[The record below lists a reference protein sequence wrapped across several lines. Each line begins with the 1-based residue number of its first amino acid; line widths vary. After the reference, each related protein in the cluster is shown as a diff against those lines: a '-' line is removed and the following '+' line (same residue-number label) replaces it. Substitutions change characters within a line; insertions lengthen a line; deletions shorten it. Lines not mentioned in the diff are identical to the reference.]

1 MPLWMG
7 AIAVIGFAALLA
19 VFTGLSTL
27 IASWA
32 ARRFQCNFLLLFPF
46 SWVVGEWCR
55 SWVLTGFPWLDF
67 GYTQVPAF
75 LFSWAPIG
83 GIYLVSFLTIALAVL
98 LFHGINARSYRSPIA
113 AAMVLLVSILISGVE
128 WTEKDGKL
136 ITVGVVQANISID
149 EKWLETMR
157 KQALDQYQ
165 SLTAELTTVDLVVW
179 PETAIPYYA
188 NQTDERFWKAMV
200 PKDVSVLA
208 GILDH
213 DGKNSYNSAV
223 LNCAGNRAENQLY
236 RKRHLVPFGEYQP
249 LQFLFSWVF
258 EYLSLPMSDFA
269 KWEGLQP
276 IQCGDS
282 IRVGLSICY
291 EDAFANEYR
300 SHLGE
305 ANVLVNISED
315 AWFGD
320 SLAPHQRKQF
330 AQMRARELGRPMVR
344 SANSGP
350 SLFIDHHGQLLHST
364 PQFEVAIAS
373 RDVQPMTGHTPYMI
387 IGNWIVWLALLVIF
401 TPVGFGLLRKG
412 R

>member
-1 MPLWMG
+1 M
-7 AIAVIGFAALLA
+7 
-19 VFTGLSTL
+19 
-27 IASWA
+27 
-32 ARRFQCNFLLLFPF
+32 
-46 SWVVGEWCR
+46 
-55 SWVLTGFPWLDF
+55 
-67 GYTQVPAF
+67 
-75 LFSWAPIG
+75 
-83 GIYLVSFLTIALAVL
+83 
-98 LFHGINARSYRSPIA
+98 
-113 AAMVLLVSILISGVE
+113 
-128 WTEKDGKL
+128 
-136 ITVGVVQANISID
+136 VQANIAID

-300 SHLGE
+300 AHLGE

-373 RDVQPMTGHTPYMI
+373 RDVQPMTGRTPYMI